1 MSSTS
6 RRRTNGDL
14 SESSSTTALAE
25 IAQDIIEDVSGDDDS
40 TSNAQTNNK
49 DDGPTNADDDDDEEQ
64 SNYFNSTMGGKDLRV
79 LFAMAI
85 GCNSMDLPDHKEPP
99 FSRSKTYHS
108 EIKPD
113 SATLKLEVTRRWK
126 VYETSC
132 RQPRPANWKMEK
144 VVEYL
149 MNNPIPP
156 SEVLDRTWL
165 KTELEEWKGIQEMIN
180 DSQQHSADKVIHR
193 TWSNDIHY
201 LRLYHTLVDDNIRR
215 AFGEAYSVKRREELD
230 GRNSGLY
237 KSFCEKAAEKF
248 NDKDWIPHS
257 IVFTDLHEDFEKSKP
272 LPLNVAP
279 ITAEQ
284 FKKKLTDNRYKMVK
298 VIADWERSGSGRGM
312 VKNLQGSTSNDD
324 EDTSDDNDG
333 RKQSEMEVYEFWDG
347 DNRKSF
353 LRERPSHVLY
363 LWQLSYTYKILNT
376 VRQQLCSDSTT
387 DGSSAPDVRQVRKRK
402 TSPESNDPSVI
413 TNELSDNI
421 QQIAASI
428 NGLVGVAKQSQH
440 TQERQMLYAQR
451 KELEDTIKDLEGSAM
466 ELEIKSLDETG
477 TKKELLERAV
487 LKKKQDLGVK
497 QKELA
502 ETIYSIRCNKEGTP
516 STVNNS
522 MPHFVNLA
530 WNSDDENDN

>member
-6 RRRTNGDL
+6 HRITNSDP
-14 SESSSTTALAE
+14 SESSSTTASAE
-25 IAQDIIEDVSGDDDS
+25 IVQDVIEDVSGGDDS
-40 TSNAQTNNK
+40 TSNGQTNNK
-49 DDGPTNADDDDDEEQ
+49 DDGPTNADDDDDGEQ
-64 SNYFNSTMGGKDLRV
+64 SKLMEFHAKNYFNSTMGGKDLCV

-113 SATLKLEVTRRWK
+113 SATLKLEVTQRWK
-126 VYETSC
+126 AYKTSC
-132 RQPRPANWKMEK
+132 RQLRPANWKMEK
-144 VVEYL
+144 AVEYL

-156 SEVLDRTWL
+156 LEVLDRSWL

-193 TWSNDIHY
+193 TWSNDIPY
-201 LRLYHTLVDDNIRR
+201 LCLYHTLVDDNIRR
-215 AFGEAYSVKRREELD
+215 AFGEAYSVKTREELD

-237 KSFCEKAAEKF
+237 KSFYEKAAEKF
-248 NDKDWIPHS
+248 NDNDWIPHS

-272 LPLNVAP
+272 LPLNAAP

-312 VKNLQGSTSNDD
+312 VKNLQGLTNNDD
-324 EDTSDDNDG
+324 EDTSNDNDG

-347 DNRKSF
+347 DDWKSF

-376 VRQQLCSDSTT
+376 VRHQLCSDSTM

-402 TSPESNDPSVI
+402 TLPESNDPSVI
-413 TNELSDNI
+413 TN
-421 QQIAASI
+421 
-428 NGLVGVAKQSQH
+428 G
-440 TQERQMLYAQR
+440 
-451 KELEDTIKDLEGSAM
+451 
-466 ELEIKSLDETG
+466 
-477 TKKELLERAV
+477 
-487 LKKKQDLGVK
+487 
-497 QKELA
+497 
-502 ETIYSIRCNKEGTP
+502 
-516 STVNNS
+516 
-522 MPHFVNLA
+522 
-530 WNSDDENDN
+530 